1 MEDCKDVVSFFSY
14 HNLDKANLIKLQDEK
29 GVHHLAQVAATR
41 WGSLINCMR
50 CLKESESI
58 LSQIVS
64 ARGFLTG
71 TLKQK
76 QSREKIMNIICSD
89 NFLPLL
95 NKSIAI
101 LEPIERGIKLF

>member
-1 MEDCKDVVSFFSY
+1 VEDCKDVVSFFSY

-58 LSQIVS
+58 LHQIVS
-64 ARGFLTG
+64 ARGVFN
-71 TLKQK
+71 
-76 QSREKIMNIICSD
+76 R
-89 NFLPLL
+89 NFKTEAKP
-95 NKSIAI
+95 
-101 LEPIERGIKLF
+101 